1 MANPPGPQI
10 SGLVP
15 LWERTL
21 GCSVFSVKFVEGACR
36 CGKAVAE
43 SRGAGPRAVEARGE
57 VGLGNLFSGVCLQA
71 ERSAGPR
78 RSWSR
83 RCWWIRRER
92 EGNAKANAKANAKGT
107 EKEREGHAKRKR
119 EGNAKPK
126 GMLKAEKGIRRG
138 VTTSRARAPL
148 ACAVP
153 VRVPRNSHARARGA
167 RPCTMQRMLWR
178 PLWLGVGVDRHL
190 PKAKRRCLGI
200 RGVFAQN
207 T

>member
-1 MANPPGPQI
+1 M
-10 SGLVP
+10 
-15 LWERTL
+15 ERRWQ
-21 GCSVFSVKFVEGACR
+21 K
-36 CGKAVAE
+36 VAA
-43 SRGAGPRAVEARGE
+43 RDGAVEARGE

-92 EGNAKANAKANAKGT
+92 EGNAKANAKGT

-138 VTTSRARAPL
+138 SRPHERARRLRAPY
-148 ACAVP
+148 P
-153 VRVPRNSHARARGA
+153 FR
-167 RPCTMQRMLWR
+167 
-178 PLWLGVGVDRHL
+178 
-190 PKAKRRCLGI
+190 
-200 RGVFAQN
+200 FAFQE
-207 T
+207 